1 MKISKFN
8 SLLTDSTNKRSCMC
22 TVLPAAILLC
32 TVFFMGSSFVSTNY
46 KERLSRLA
54 VTDSAPA
61 TVVEKCSNRCL
72 PSGIEALPKGIVS
85 RTSNLEMQPLWG
97 SPKKKRNTKS
107 LLALAVGIKQKENV
121 DKIVKKF
128 PSSDFTVMLFH
139 YDGFVDN
146 WRDLQW
152 SKSAL
157 HVSAINQTKWWFA
170 KRFLHPD
177 VVDEYGYI
185 FLWDEDLGV
194 EHFNPVRYLSI
205 VKEEGLEISQPALDT
220 RSIVHHPITARGSRS
235 RTNVQ
240 ILWWWKVLSE
250 QYGPSL
256 YRVGRNDGSS
266 VFKSSL
272 ALCMNDLIH
281 AWGLDM
287 KLGYCAQGD
296 RSKNVGVVDAEYV
309 FHQGIA
315 TLGAS
320 DKNKTSEEAPGTGS
334 PSRSPSDKR
343 TPVPKESPA
352 NNDRLAVPSEHSQND
367 PRSLIRLR
375 SHYEMEMFYQRWNDA
390 VEGDE
395 CWTDPYKKLEP

>member
-1 MKISKFN
+1 MHLHCSPCC
-8 SLLTDSTNKRSCMC
+8 DSTMHHF
-22 TVLPAAILLC
+22 LH
-32 TVFFMGSSFVSTNY
+32 GSSFVSTNY
-46 KERLSRLA
+46 KDRLSRLA

-61 TVVEKCSNRCL
+61 TVVEKCNNRCL
-72 PSGIEALPKGIVS
+72 PSGSEALPKGIVR

-139 YDGFVDN
+139 HDGFVDN

-152 SKSAL
+152 SSSAL

-177 VVDEYGYI
+177 VVDEYDYI

-235 RTNVQ
+235 RVHRRMYKYSGGGRCYENSTAPPCTGWVEMMAPVFSRAAWRCAWYMVQ
-240 ILWWWKVLSE
+240 
-250 QYGPSL
+250 
-256 YRVGRNDGSS
+256 
-266 VFKSSL
+266 
-272 ALCMNDLIH
+272 NDLIH

-334 PSRSPSDKR
+334 PSRSHLTNGHRFRRNHPQITID
-343 TPVPKESPA
+343 
-352 NNDRLAVPSEHSQND
+352 L
-367 PRSLIRLR
+367 L
-375 SHYEMEMFYQRWNDA
+375 
-390 VEGDE
+390 
-395 CWTDPYKKLEP
+395 